1 MCTPLPVRGPQ
12 AAWVLSH
19 ELGFLS
25 ASGIHEGII
34 VLSIHVRPTDA
45 QHDTVG
51 KYSGGF
57 PRDHS
62 PKPCSEIH
70 LRKAHLQFTYAA

>member
-1 MCTPLPVRGPQ
+1 MLKAASWWQVVENNLPLLLTNTIR
-12 AAWVLSH
+12 
-19 ELGFLS
+19 
-25 ASGIHEGII
+25 
-34 VLSIHVRPTDA
+34 TDSDG
-45 QHDTVG
+45 QSYIRDCGRLCHCCLPCTVG

-62 PKPCSEIH
+62 PKPRSEIH